1 MIVCKHS
8 DLEWGGN
15 ETGKKHVKQFVVIL
29 LGFPIMNLIQSNN
42 IKDAGFVYESLRNET
57 NQVILKKNFHE
68 TNPRNES
75 FKKISTNP
83 NHDTGNL

>member
-42 IKDAGFVYESLRNET
+42 LIYY
-57 NQVILKKNFHE
+57 QYILWY
-68 TNPRNES
+68 TY
-75 FKKISTNP
+75 
-83 NHDTGNL
+83 